1 MPITPTLQ
9 VNPTTMVSNWKA
21 GLSNP
26 SNAQKLINKYNNPKR
41 LFNADPAGAQASYQ
55 IGVMAAINSNS
66 YANGMANAN
75 VNQASANMTQYGG
88 TNWSNAGTSK
98 AYKYQAKAAALANAI
113 NTVMANV
120 NSMPKGKGANNQA
133 RMIAWSTQMAA
144 FKGKITATG

>member
-9 VNPTTMVSNWKA
+9 VNPQTMVNNWKA

-26 SNAQKLINKYNNPKR
+26 SNAAKLVNKYNNPKR
-41 LFNADPAGAQASYQ
+41 LFNADPAGAQQAYQ
-55 IGVMAAINSNS
+55 VGVTAAIQTNK
-66 YANGMANAN
+66 YANNLAAADTNA
-75 VNQASANMTQYGG
+75 ASQNMTTYGG

-98 AYKYQAKAAALANAI
+98 LYKYQRKAASLANAI

-133 RMIAWSTQMAA
+133 RMIAWSSQMAA
-144 FKGKITATG
+144 YNGKITAG